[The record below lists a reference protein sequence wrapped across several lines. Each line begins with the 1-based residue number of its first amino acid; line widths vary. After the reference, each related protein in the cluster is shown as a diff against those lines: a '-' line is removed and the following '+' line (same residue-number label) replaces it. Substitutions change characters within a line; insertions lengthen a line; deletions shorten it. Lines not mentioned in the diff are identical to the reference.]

1 MSGWYRLH
9 RSWQDHAVF
18 RNEAFSRRDAF
29 VWLIEH
35 ACYEGAK
42 VTAPSGVITLGRGQL
57 SYSLRYLGGAWKWD
71 DAKVRRFL
79 QSLAK
84 AQIIDAA
91 TDAGQTVITICNY
104 DKYQATDKR
113 PDAAADAEM
122 TQARRNGDA
131 NKKEREERKE
141 EEESARPRPAAGYA
155 FAGQVVKLTAEDLSA
170 WASTYHAIADIR
182 AELAS
187 IDGWFV
193 SQPEDVHKA
202 WFHRTKRMLNTAH
215 QRVLGGGSPPGNRP
229 AGVVVPIDD
238 AFQRRLERAQ
248 AAGAARA

>member
-35 ACYEGAK
+35 ACYESAK

-57 SYSLRYLGGAWKWD
+57 SYSLRYLAGAWKWD

-84 AQIIDAA
+84 ANIIDAA
-91 TDAGQTVITICNY
+91 TEAGQTVISICNY

-113 PDAAADAEM
+113 PDAAVDADV
-122 TQARRNGDA
+122 TQARRSSDA

-141 EEESARPRPAAGYA
+141 EEGAQARSATGYA
-155 FAGQVVKLTAEDLSA
+155 FTGQVVRLSA
-170 WASTYHAIADIR
+170 KDLGEWARTYHGIADIR

-187 IDGWFV
+187 IDEWFV
-193 SQPEDVHKA
+193 SQPEEARKA
-202 WFHRTKRMLNTAH
+202 WFHRAKRMLNTAH
-215 QRVLGGGSPPGNRP
+215 QRTLGGGLSPGSRST
-229 AGVVVPIDD
+229 GVVVPIDD

-248 AAGAARA
+248 ASGAARA